1 MRLSIKEPPI
11 VPQRDL
17 SQWATVDV
25 FGADPSGERD
35 SSTAVQAAIDSGATT
50 VFFPGRYRLAQTVQV
65 RGVVERLVGLGGHI
79 NYGINTEPSFRI
91 AEGAAPTVSI
101 EHLSYVGGGVEV
113 DSNRT
118 LIARSV
124 SDCDFMPTD
133 KAVGAEWYFEDV
145 VTHRL
150 KLDRQRVWARQ
161 LNVENEGT
169 HIVNRAGQLWILGYK
184 TERGGTLIQ
193 TLEGGS
199 TELLGGFSYT
209 TTAGK
214 LAPMFDTVDSQ
225 LWAFFGEVCF
235 NGDPFQTLVREV
247 RGNQTKLIDRDA
259 GSTWPYSARP
269 HQ

>member
-1 MRLSIKEPPI
+1 MRLSIKEPPL

-17 SQWATVDV
+17 SQWATVDA

-35 SSTAVQAAIDSGATT
+35 SSAAFQTAIDSGATT
-50 VFFPGRYRLAQTVQV
+50 VFLPGRYRLAKTVEV

-79 NYGINTEPSFRI
+79 NYGISTQPSFRI
-91 AEGAAPTVSI
+91 AEGAASVVCI
-101 EHLSYVGGGVEV
+101 EHLSYVGGGIEV

-118 LIARSV
+118 LLARSV
-124 SDCDFMPTD
+124 SDCEFMPTD
-133 KAVGAEWYFEDV
+133 KAMDAQWFFEDV

-169 HIVNRAGQLWILGYK
+169 HLVNRNGQLWILGYK

-193 TLEGGS
+193 TIGGGQ

-214 LAPMFDTVDSQ
+214 LAPMFETVDSQ
-225 LWAFFGEVCF
+225 IWAFFGEVCF
-235 NGDPFQTLVREV
+235 NGDPFQTLIREV
-247 RGNQTKLIDRDA
+247 RGNQTKQIGRDEA
-259 GSTWPYSARP
+259 TTWPYSGRP
-269 HQ
+269 SR